1 MNRKIMIDCD
11 PGQDDAMALMLAAS
25 SISNL
30 RIEAIT
36 TVAGNVDVDKNTRNA
51 LRLCDLLELKDVPV
65 AKGASRPLVREMLI
79 AADIHGKSGL
89 DGTAMPEQPVKQTVR
104 VHGADLIIEKLLAS
118 EEAITLV
125 PTGPL
130 TNIAMAIRKE
140 PGIIPKIR
148 EIVLMGGG
156 TYGNRTPAAEFNI
169 FADAEAA
176 KIVFESGAPIAMFGL
191 DVTHQARANA
201 ETIEEIRA
209 IGNPVATAVSDML
222 TFYLNAYQGLLGRT
236 SAAIHDP
243 CPVAYLIDPSIFQ
256 LEPVHVDVETKG
268 EFTYGMTC
276 VHKGVASDHVNAKFA
291 GKLDPKKFWD
301 LFYRAL
307 TTYSS

>member
-1 MNRKIMIDCD
+1 MKRKIILDCD

-25 SISNL
+25 KISNL
-30 RIEAIT
+30 QIEAIT
-36 TVAGNVDVDKNTRNA
+36 TVAGNVDVEKNTRNA
-51 LRLCDLLELKDVPV
+51 LRLCDLLGLQDVPV
-65 AKGASRPLVREMLI
+65 AKGASRPLVREMLF
-79 AADIHGKSGL
+79 AGDIHGESGL
-89 DGTAMPEQPVKQTVR
+89 DGTSMPEYSIKQPVEEHAV
-104 VHGADLIIEKLLAS
+104 DLIIEKLLES
-118 EEAITLV
+118 DEPVTLV
-125 PTGPL
+125 PIGPL

-156 TYGNRTPAAEFNI
+156 TYGNRTPAAEFNMY
-169 FADAEAA
+169 ADAEAA
-176 KIVFESGAPIAMFGL
+176 KVVFESGAPINMFGL
-191 DVTHQARANA
+191 DVTHQALANT

-209 IGNPVATAVSDML
+209 IGNPVAEAVSDML

-243 CPVAYLIDPSIFQ
+243 CPVAYLMDPSIFQ
-256 LEPVHVDVETKG
+256 MEPVHVDVETKG

-276 VHKGVASDHVNAKFA
+276 VHKGVSSDNANARFA

-307 TTYSS
+307 ESYST